1 MEQRSDAELQAI
13 LEENLAADLMSMF
26 PDSYRSEHQNA
37 QYRQLSYA
45 AKINLRTLDELYD
58 NLRDEPEVNL
68 LSIFPK
74 NYTRRIT
81 MATGLKVLPGSKKD
95 SPEEKRR
102 DFRTRLDLAETAT
115 IIFPLSEQVTSL
127 LARYPGDCLNESNDA
142 KEKISQYPCKNS
154 CGIRQNSGRVPLGA
168 LWLSVAMKSSPKSLR
183 EIQIPQSIQ
192 AWNTLTRRHRI
203 SLLRDHM
210 A

>member
-81 MATGLKVLPGSKKD
+81 MATGPKILP
-95 SPEEKRR
+95 
-102 DFRTRLDLAETAT
+102 
-115 IIFPLSEQVTSL
+115 VTSL
-127 LARYPGDCLNESNDA
+127 LARYSGDYLNESNDA
-142 KEKISQYPCKNS
+142 KEESLTVSLKK
-154 CGIRQNSGRVPLGA
+154 L
-168 LWLSVAMKSSPKSLR
+168 LWDSPKLWESPVR
-183 EIQIPQSIQ
+183 GIVVKRSDEIVAKVITG
-192 AWNTLTRRHRI
+192 NTDSTEYT
-203 SLLRDHM
+203 SM
-210 A
+210 E